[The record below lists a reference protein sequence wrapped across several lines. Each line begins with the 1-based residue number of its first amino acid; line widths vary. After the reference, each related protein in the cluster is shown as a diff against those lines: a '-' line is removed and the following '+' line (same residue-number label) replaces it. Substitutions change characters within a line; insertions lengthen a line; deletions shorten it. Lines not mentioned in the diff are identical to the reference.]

1 MSYNNSNDNGKA
13 GVEYTSTSL
22 HGVNRSRQSRIN
34 QPSGVPDSITIE
46 SSVATMNGGFRCMS
60 SHIPPLPYS
69 LRGIPPSPSPKS
81 PSDPKYLLSIL
92 ESVIDIVNED
102 LFENGDREEDDDD
115 ESFANCR
122 DTK

>member
-1 MSYNNSNDNGKA
+1 MSYNNSNNNGKA

-22 HGVNRSRQSRIN
+22 HGVNRSRQSRVN
-34 QPSGVPDSITIE
+34 QPSDTPDSITIE

-69 LRGIPPSPSPKS
+69 LRGISPSPSKS

-102 LFENGDREEDDDD
+102 LFANGDREDDD